1 VRQVAWHR
9 AVVTARAAGIGEGIG
24 GGSMS
29 VQGTDRDGEGMPAV
43 APPSRTG
50 IYLLGVGLVIML
62 GGLLF
67 GYDQGVISGAL
78 GGIQKSFSVGTLLL
92 EVITSWVT
100 LGAMAGALV
109 AGVVADLIG
118 RRLTIV
124 AAAVLF
130 VAGALVESLA
140 PGAYVLVAGRLL
152 VGFGVGVASVAA
164 PLYAAEMAPT
174 RLRGRMVSLYQL
186 AITIGIFVAYF
197 ADYLLINGD
206 RWRVML
212 GVSVIPGV
220 LLVLAVVPLPDSPR
234 WYVKAGRH
242 EEAKATLHKVE
253 PGVDTDREL
262 AEIEELNAQEAAGS
276 WREVFASKWRRPLI
290 IGVTLAVLQQF
301 TGINAVIY
309 YADKIFAA
317 AGFSSPTGQS
327 LATLLAIGL
336 VNVVATFIAVAY
348 VDRFGRKPLLLIGSV
363 GMGVSLVV
371 VGAMFEVMARHPA
384 PAHSGT
390 TTTGIVTLIAL
401 VVFIAS
407 FAFSLGPV
415 VWTII
420 NEIYPSHMRGRGVA
434 VATAA
439 NWFAAWLVS
448 QFFLSLVDLISEAG
462 TFWLFAG
469 CCAITYVFVS
479 RFIPETKGLSLEA
492 VEQLWGDPEAVRRA
506 VSGAPSPGTPG
517 GGAIP

>member
-1 VRQVAWHR
+1 MAG
-9 AVVTARAAGIGEGIG
+9 AGGDEMTAPI
-24 GGSMS
+24 
-29 VQGTDRDGEGMPAV
+29 DGEV
-43 APPSRTG
+43 APIDDEVTPGTPAPPAGKRPIG
-50 IYLLGVGLVIML
+50 VYLLAVGLVIML
-62 GGLLF
+62 AGLLF

-78 GGIQKSFSVGTLLL
+78 GGIQKQFSVGTLLL

-109 AGVVADLIG
+109 AGGLADRLG

-130 VAGALVESLA
+130 VVGAMVESLA
-140 PGAYVLVAGRLL
+140 PGSYVLVMGRLL

-206 RWRVML
+206 RWRAML
-212 GVSVIPGV
+212 GISAVPGV
-220 LLVLAVVPLPDSPR
+220 LLVLAVLPLPDSPR

-242 EEAKATLHKVE
+242 DDAKQALQKVE
-253 PGVDTDREL
+253 PDVDIDGEL
-262 AEIEELNAQEAAGS
+262 QEIEDLNQKKAAGS
-276 WREVFASKWRRPLI
+276 WREVFASRWRRPLA
-290 IGVTLAVLQQF
+290 IGILLAVLQQF
-301 TGINAVIY
+301 TGINAIIY

-317 AGFSSPTGQS
+317 AGFSSPASQS
-327 LATLLAIGL
+327 LATLFAIGA
-336 VNVVATFIAVAY
+336 VNVVATFVAVAW
-348 VDRFGRKPLLLIGSV
+348 VDRFGRRPLLLVGSV

-371 VGAMFEVMARHPA
+371 VGAMFEIMGKTSA
-384 PAHSGT
+384 PGHATGT
-390 TTTGIVTLIAL
+390 STTGVITLVGLI
-401 VVFIAS
+401 VFIAS

-420 NEIYPSHMRGRGVA
+420 NEIYPSHFRGRAVA

-448 QFFLSLVDLISEAG
+448 QFFLSLVGLISEAG

-469 CCAITYVFVS
+469 FCVVTYVFVS
-479 RFIPETKGLSLEA
+479 RFVPETKGKSLEE
-492 VEQLWGDPEAVRRA
+492 VEVLWGNPEAIKRA
-506 VSGAPSPGTPG
+506 IRSPD
-517 GGAIP
+517 